1 MTLLSQLSLI
11 SWSSQQKHY
20 LFTAMLIRIKSWR
33 IWNEKSCEIV
43 PDMKISCCKVWLNS
57 ANFPSKDGG
66 SNQNAKPNK
75 KLFNNLLMMIL
86 FGIIYGFCLIVQI
99 YDFKRLSLSKQLCE
113 LTSKIF
119 FYLLFFDSFLPL
131 LQFAW
136 KIVKWHQVNSFQIK
150 RCQIFLWVLFLV
162 LEKKI

>member
-1 MTLLSQLSLI
+1 MLQHVFVTVFKKIRYLWMTLLSQLSLI

-20 LFTAMLIRIKSWR
+20 LFTAMLIRIKSWQ
-33 IWNEKSCEIV
+33 IWNGKSCEIV

-86 FGIIYGFCLIVQI
+86 FGIIYGFSWIQICDFYDGLMTFSRSFGIRIYEFFLILNI
-99 YDFKRLSLSKQLCE
+99 
-113 LTSKIF
+113 
-119 FYLLFFDSFLPL
+119 
-131 LQFAW
+131 
-136 KIVKWHQVNSFQIK
+136 
-150 RCQIFLWVLFLV
+150 
-162 LEKKI
+162 